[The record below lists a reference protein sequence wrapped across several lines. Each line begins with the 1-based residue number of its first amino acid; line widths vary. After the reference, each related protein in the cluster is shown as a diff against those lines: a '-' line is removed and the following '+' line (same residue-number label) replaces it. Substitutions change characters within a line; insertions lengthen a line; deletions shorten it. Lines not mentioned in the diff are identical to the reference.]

1 MVTRWGCQTGP
12 TPFRWDRQKEDVVN
26 SISEHLDQRSAPN
39 PDELR
44 GRSFA
49 EYATS
54 VLRDRLIVLD
64 IPPGTPIN
72 DEHIGHELG
81 IGRTPVREALK
92 RLESEHLVTVYPR
105 RGTFASPVDITDL
118 AAITE
123 MRAQLEP
130 LAASRAARYASSAM
144 RAAMREL
151 ASRLSDVD
159 VTGLSPTT
167 LMRYDIE
174 VHRSIYAANGNP
186 HLQEDLLKYDNLA
199 TRIWCLVLERLP
211 DVGSHIGEHVELLR
225 TIVEGRADEAAALA
239 LEHVTGFERLI
250 RSVI

>member
-1 MVTRWGCQTGP
+1 MNT
-12 TPFRWDRQKEDVVN
+12 
-26 SISEHLDQRSAPN
+26 ISEPIASRAAP
-39 PDELR
+39 DAGVLG

-72 DEHIGHELG
+72 DEQVGRELG

-92 RLESEHLVTVYPR
+92 RLEAEHLVAVYPR
-105 RGTFASPVDITDL
+105 RGTFAAPVDITDL
-118 AAITE
+118 ASITE

-130 LAASRAARYASSAM
+130 LAASRAARFAPDAERRWM
-144 RAAMREL
+144 NDL
-151 ASRLSDVD
+151 AETLSHLGSEAV
-159 VTGLSPTT
+159 SPVA
-167 LMRYDIE
+167 LMRYDLD

-186 HLQEDLLKYDNLA
+186 HLEEDLVKYDNLA
-199 TRIWCLVLERLP
+199 TRIWCLVLDRLP
-211 DVGSHIGEHVELLR
+211 DVGSHIQEHIDLLNA
-225 TIVEGRADEAAALA
+225 IVEGHADAAAKLA
-239 LEHVTGFERLI
+239 RDHVTGFEALI